1 MVKDKTDIEVII
13 RDMLKN
19 YDRAT
24 LSLEHQMY
32 FNRGDVDKTR
42 RRLSEYKVL
51 YEAVQKLNER
61 QRIAI
66 SSLYFPA
73 NTLSGAAEM
82 IGCDRSTVYRNVN
95 AGIKVLSKRL
105 AKIWDKPDK
114 T

>member
-1 MVKDKTDIEVII
+1 MVNKKTDTEIII

-24 LSLEHQMY
+24 LSLEHQIY
-32 FNRGDVDKTR
+32 FNRGDITKAKK
-42 RRLSEYKVL
+42 RLAKYKEL
-51 YEAVQKLNER
+51 YEATQELNEK

-66 SSLYFPA
+66 SCLYFPH

-95 AGIKVLSKRL
+95 AGIKSLVRKFKNSFVEH
-105 AKIWDKPDK
+105 DK